1 MPGAWRTRA
10 ALTSPGTESSRAQR
24 FGLVPAFSAWCLLR
38 AAVIVRTILV
48 DSSQQAINLPV
59 STTRPQSS
67 IALLA
72 KLSWDL
78 RSPHRPSAAA
88 KRDTPSSA
96 PRCLR
101 CSRHNGLARLLE
113 AAQNIA
119 ASGQGVIAR
128 SSEYSVRFHASYAS
142 GPRSSRD
149 PKTQQ
154 YSSSSSSVNVTGAQL
169 RTIAHRWARAR
180 SCSPGITNP
189 RRTLHQAQMLHQC
202 LQPSLVHHTKRHRA
216 RKLGTVYG
224 LTGSCW

>member
-48 DSSQQAINLPV
+48 NSSQQAINLPV

-154 YSSSSSSVNVTGAQL
+154 YSSSSSSVNVTRAQL

-189 RRTLHQAQMLHQC
+189 RRTLHQA
-202 LQPSLVHHTKRHRA
+202 
-216 RKLGTVYG
+216 
-224 LTGSCW
+224 